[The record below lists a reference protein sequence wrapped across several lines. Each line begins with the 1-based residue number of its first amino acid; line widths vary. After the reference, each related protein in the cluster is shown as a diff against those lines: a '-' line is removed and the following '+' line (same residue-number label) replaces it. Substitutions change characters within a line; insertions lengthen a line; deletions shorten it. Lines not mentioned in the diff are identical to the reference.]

1 MEWEK
6 NGIEALRPFGDVLE
20 LGFTSKIAGAIQKFH
35 PKSHTIVETDLAILE
50 KAEKW
55 AKKFPQ
61 VKIKKE
67 ISGTF
72 DAVFCHAFFGGSDIR
87 MLQKGKD
94 LLHKIEE
101 EIPNLT
107 KMRYNDSELE
117 AFCKA
122 ASRTSKGDVS
132 RFLMELEE
140 NGQIKPDQRKKME
153 AKYHLP
159 PPPERKERMS
169 LLLPVVKKCLERH
182 MRKGGRLCCFSSLMN
197 EIGYI
202 EKIGASI
209 DLEVRVEKDFILI
222 EKVI

>member
-35 PKSHTIVETDLAILE
+35 PKSHTIVETDLAIVE

-61 VKIKKE
+61 VKIQKK

-72 DAVFCHAFFGGSDIR
+72 DTVFCHAFFGGSDIP
-87 MLQKGKD
+87 MLKKGKD

-107 KMRYNDSELE
+107 KMRYTDSELE

-140 NGQIKPDQRKKME
+140 NGQIKPDQRKKIA
-153 AKYHLP
+153 AKYRLP
-159 PPPERKERMS
+159 APPERKERVS
-169 LLLPVVKKCLERH
+169 LLLPTLKECIERH
-182 MRKGGRLCCFSSLMN
+182 MKKGGKICCSSSLMN

-202 EKIGASI
+202 EKISARI
-209 DLEVRVEKDFILI
+209 DLNVRVEKDFILI
-222 EKVI
+222 EKVL